1 MSKIILITGGTRS
14 GKSSY
19 GESLLKDKNDVAYIA
34 TSIIYDEE
42 MRERVKRHK
51 ESRNKLWS
59 TIEGYKE
66 LYNRVCEIKEK
77 YIMLECI
84 GTMITNL
91 IFDKYMN
98 VDNLSKDEINI
109 LEKEIVDEIL
119 KFLEEIKSKD
129 KNVVI
134 ITNEVGFSLVSEY
147 RLGRIFTD
155 ILGRVNQ
162 ILAKESDEVYLVACG
177 LPMRLK

>member
-1 MSKIILITGGTRS
+1 MSKIILVTGGSRS

-19 GESLLKDKNDVAYIA
+19 GESLLKEKDDVAYIA

-42 MRERVKRHK
+42 MKERVKRHK
-51 ESRNKLWS
+51 ESRNRLWS
-59 TIEGYKE
+59 TIEDYRE
-66 LYNRVCEIKEK
+66 LYNRVADIKEK

-91 IFDKYMN
+91 IFDQYMD
-98 VDNLSKDEINI
+98 VDVLRKDEIN
-109 LEKEIVDEIL
+109 K
-119 KFLEEIKSKD
+119 LEESIANQVSLLIHEIKKSD

-147 RLGRIFTD
+147 KLGRIFTD

-162 ILAKESDEVYLVACG
+162 MLARESDEVYLVACG

>member
-1 MSKIILITGGTRS
+1 MSKITLVTGGTRS

-42 MRERVKRHK
+42 MNERVKKHK
-51 ESRNKLWS
+51 ESRNKLWT
-59 TIEGYKE
+59 TIEGYKN
-66 LYNRVCEIKEK
+66 LYSKIPYIKEQ

-84 GTMITNL
+84 GTMITNH
-91 IFDKYMN
+91 IFDKYTD
-98 VDNLSKDEINI
+98 VDNISKDEINI
-109 LEKEIVDEIL
+109 LEKEVVNEIL
-119 KFLEEIKSKD
+119 KFLEKIRSKD
-129 KNVVI
+129 KEAII

-147 RLGRIFTD
+147 KLGRIFTD

-162 ILAKESDEVYLVACG
+162 ILARESDEVYLVACG

>member
-1 MSKIILITGGTRS
+1 MSKITLVTGGTRS
-14 GKSSY
+14 GKSSF
-19 GESLLKDKNDVAYIA
+19 GEKLLKEYDDVTYIA
-34 TSIIYDEE
+34 TLIAVDDE
-42 MRERVKRHK
+42 MKERVRKHR
-51 ESRNKLWS
+51 ESRNQMWN
-59 TIEGYKE
+59 TIEGYND
-66 LYNRVCEIKEK
+66 LYLKISYIKEK

-91 IFDKYMN
+91 IFDQYID
-98 VDNLSKDEINI
+98 VDDLRKDEIN
-109 LEKEIVDEIL
+109 K
-119 KFLEEIKSKD
+119 LEESIANQVSLLIHEIKKND

-147 RLGRIFTD
+147 KLGRIFTD

-162 ILAKESDEVYLVACG
+162 MLARESDEVYLVACG

>member
-1 MSKIILITGGTRS
+1 
-14 GKSSY
+14 
-19 GESLLKDKNDVAYIA
+19 
-34 TSIIYDEE
+34 
-42 MRERVKRHK
+42 
-51 ESRNKLWS
+51 
-59 TIEGYKE
+59 
-66 LYNRVCEIKEK
+66 
-77 YIMLECI
+77 MLECI

-91 IFDKYMN
+91 IFDKYMD

-109 LEKEIVDEIL
+109 LEKEIIDEIL
-119 KFLEEIKSKD
+119 KFLEQIKSKD

-147 RLGRIFTD
+147 KLGRIFTD

-162 ILAKESDEVYLVACG
+162 MLAKESDEVYLVACG

>member
-1 MSKIILITGGTRS
+1 MSKIILVTGGTRS

-19 GESLLKDKNDVAYIA
+19 GESILKDKNDVAYIA

-42 MRERVKRHK
+42 MKERVKRHK
-51 ESRNKLWS
+51 ESRNQLWS
-59 TIEGYKE
+59 TIEEYKN
-66 LYNRVCEIKEK
+66 LYTIIADIKEK
-77 YIMLECI
+77 YIMLECV
-84 GTMITNL
+84 GTMITNI
-91 IFDKYMN
+91 IFDKYS
-98 VDNLSKDEINI
+98 DIDSLSKDEINI
-109 LEKEIVDEIL
+109 LEREIVNQIM
-119 KFLEEIKSKD
+119 KFLEEIRRKD
-129 KNVVI
+129 KDVVI

-147 RLGRIFTD
+147 KLGRIFTD

>member
-1 MSKIILITGGTRS
+1 MSKIILVTGGTRS

-42 MRERVKRHK
+42 MEERVKRHK
-51 ESRNKLWS
+51 ESRNRLWT
-59 TIEGYKE
+59 TIEGYRE
-66 LYNRVCEIKEK
+66 IYSRVADIKEK

-91 IFDKYMN
+91 IFDKYID
-98 VDNLSKDEINI
+98 VDNLSKDEIDS
-109 LEKEIVDEIL
+109 LEKEVVNEIL
-119 KFLEEIKSKD
+119 KLLDQIRRKD
-129 KNVVI
+129 KDAVI

-147 RLGRIFTD
+147 KLGRIFTD